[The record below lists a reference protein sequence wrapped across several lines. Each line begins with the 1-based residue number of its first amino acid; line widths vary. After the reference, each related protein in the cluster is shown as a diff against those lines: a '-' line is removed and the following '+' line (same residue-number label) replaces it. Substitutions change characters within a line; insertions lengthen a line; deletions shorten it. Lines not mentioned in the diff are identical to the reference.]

1 MMRIMLSTMAL
12 LSLTALGCSGPERP
26 PCDDT
31 GEIPTVCGFRNPEDL
46 EYVAAANVVVV
57 SNMRHDGPNPDGG
70 YLSAVEPGVWAPI
83 TMWGGE
89 SASASAAVPHLGDA
103 ECLAAPDP
111 GAFYPHGLTSLQS
124 DDRTL
129 IYVAS
134 HAGSLGGREAIE
146 IFELI
151 DSGDQTQLIWLA
163 CIPSAG
169 GVQLNDVAV
178 SRDGLLVASNFV
190 PDASM
195 RHSIAAAIFKKP
207 TGDLMTWTHAD
218 GWTHLKNT
226 ESLMANG
233 VAISNDGKTL
243 FYTETIGGKLHRR
256 SIDGPTAAI
265 DIDID
270 GVPDNLSWTAQ
281 GTLLLAAHSS
291 GPGLMRCFLRAGTCR
306 SGWSVYEVTPS
317 TMAVEKILTHSGDS
331 IGAVATALEIQGEL
345 LLSSV
350 FDDRIG
356 RASRNSPTSGPN
368 AQ

>member
-1 MMRIMLSTMAL
+1 MVL

-46 EYVAAANVVVV
+46 EYVAAANLVLV
-57 SNMRHDGPNPDGG
+57 SNMRRDRPKADGG
-70 YLSAVEPGVWAPI
+70 YLSAVEPGVWVPV

-89 SASASAAVPHLGDA
+89 SASAIAADPKLGDPK
-103 ECLAAPDP
+103 CQAAPDP
-111 GAFYPHGLTSLQS
+111 GAFYPHGLTSVQR

-129 IYVAS
+129 VYVAS
-134 HAGSLGGREAIE
+134 HAGSLGGREAVE

-151 DSGDQTQLIWLA
+151 DSGEQAQLVWLA
-163 CIPSAG
+163 CIPSADE
-169 GVQLNDVAV
+169 VQLNDLAV
-178 SRDGLLVASNFV
+178 SHDGLLVASNFV
-190 PDASM
+190 PEPSM
-195 RHSIAAAIFKKP
+195 RHPMAAAIFKKP
-207 TGDLMTWTHAD
+207 TGDLMTWTPQA

-233 VAISNDGKTL
+233 VAVSSDGKTL
-243 FYTETIGGKLHRR
+243 FYAEAIGGKLHRR
-256 SIDGPTAAI
+256 SVDGPTAAI

-270 GVPDNLSWTAQ
+270 GVPDNLSWTSR

-291 GPGLMRCFLRAGTCR
+291 GPGLMRCFLRSGACR
-306 SGWSVYEVTPS
+306 SSWAVYEVNPS
-317 TMAVEKILTHSGDS
+317 TMAVEKVLAHSGDS
-331 IGAVATALEIQGEL
+331 IGAVATALEIEGEL

-350 FDDRIG
+350 FGNRIG
-356 RASRNSPTSGPN
+356 RMPWSSAPSSPN